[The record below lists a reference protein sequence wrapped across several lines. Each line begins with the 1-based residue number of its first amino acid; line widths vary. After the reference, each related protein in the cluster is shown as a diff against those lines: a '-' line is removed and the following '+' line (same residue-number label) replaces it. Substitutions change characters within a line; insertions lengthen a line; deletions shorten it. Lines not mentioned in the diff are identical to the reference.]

1 MRTYV
6 NINTRLC
13 QRHFSCNPLVPQVAL
28 NLSAPAVPLPLLRHG
43 LSKLPTHAISSFIL
57 LQTTGQHICCVA
69 LTRLVTLPHLVPA
82 GHYAAVTG
90 HLALAVQHF
99 EAAMQ
104 GPPSEARLAA
114 ISAALTLCAGDEPD
128 ALSRA
133 VDLLQEQGLYEVV
146 KADLPHGDR
155 WADTV
160 LHCLLSDWLCWRA
173 GAGHAFCISLAS
185 LWRSLAGASVQG
197 LLGFF

>member
-1 MRTYV
+1 M
-6 NINTRLC
+6 
-13 QRHFSCNPLVPQVAL
+13 S
-28 NLSAPAVPLPLLRHG
+28 G
-43 LSKLPTHAISSFIL
+43 D
-57 LQTTGQHICCVA
+57 
-69 LTRLVTLPHLVPA
+69 LTCFVPA

-114 ISAALTLCAGDEPD
+114 INAALTLCASDEPD

-155 WADTV
+155 WAHNV
-160 LHCLLSDWLCWRA
+160 LHLALSDWPC
-173 GAGHAFCISLAS
+173 
-185 LWRSLAGASVQG
+185 
-197 LLGFF
+197 